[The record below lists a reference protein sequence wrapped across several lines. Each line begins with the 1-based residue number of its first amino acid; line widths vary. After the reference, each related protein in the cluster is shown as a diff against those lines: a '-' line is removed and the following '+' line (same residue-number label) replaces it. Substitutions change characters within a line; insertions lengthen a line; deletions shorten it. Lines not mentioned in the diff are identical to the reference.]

1 MYTKEEASRQRQAFW
16 TTFGQYMRPVLS
28 ADGER
33 VNWVNY
39 KTGVPSVYFRMDAG
53 TGGAH
58 ITIEI
63 THGYRG
69 DRVACFAKFE
79 SMRAVLH
86 ETLGEEWAWA
96 EHVADGTG
104 REISRITKALPGVNI
119 MRQEDWP
126 ELISFFKQRM
136 IALDEFWSMA
146 KYGFI

>member
-28 ADGER
+28 VDGER

-96 EHVADGTG
+96 EHVAEGTG
-104 REISRITKALPGVNI
+104 REISRITKALPAVNI

-126 ELISFFKQRM
+126 ALISFFKQRI

-146 KYGFI
+146 KDGFL